1 MYIVKEELLGYAKE
15 RVLKLDR
22 DSKITLFIVTYMKKV
37 LQWKT

>member
-22 DSKITLFIVTYMKKV
+22 DAKKLV
-37 LQWKT
+37 VYKRVDN